1 VGTRRHATYAS
12 TEEAR
17 SFFHRRVPRIL
28 ELTSEE
34 QVSAFTRRTCY
45 HIGHK
50 LTCSQLQG
58 GRAVLIGDAA
68 APFPPIGQGVNA
80 AMESS
85 MVLDLCIGETGA
97 SPGGL
102 LEAAR
107 LYDARW
113 KPEAHAV
120 SWISERSLFENPY
133 HTARALVASM
143 LGISIFDRAKSVE
156 LPYSE
161 VRRRAEGL
169 WPLWA

>member
-1 VGTRRHATYAS
+1 M
-12 TEEAR
+12 AR
-17 SFFHRRVPRIL
+17 SSIEANYCTMIELDRVGDRLDRNYLHGLSTAPFCVAGAIRGDHGPQ
-28 ELTSEE
+28 S
-34 QVSAFTRRTCY
+34 SR
-45 HIGHK
+45 
-50 LTCSQLQG
+50 
-58 GRAVLIGDAA
+58 DAA

-133 HTARALVASM
+133 HAVRALVASM
-143 LGISIFDRAKSVE
+143 LGISVFDRAKSVE

-169 WPLWA
+169 WPLRA